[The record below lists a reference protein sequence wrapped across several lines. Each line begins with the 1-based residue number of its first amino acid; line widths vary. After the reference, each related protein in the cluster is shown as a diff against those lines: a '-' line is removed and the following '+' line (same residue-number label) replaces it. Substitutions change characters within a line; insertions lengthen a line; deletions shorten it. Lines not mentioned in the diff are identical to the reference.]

1 MFRPLRIVPHGTR
14 LPFVANRH
22 KAFAFSIVLM
32 VLSLGGLL
40 VNGLNFGIDFRGGIL
55 MEVKTDG
62 PADIQSIRT
71 TLGSLDLGDVSI
83 QEFGAEDNVLIRV
96 QRQDGSEAEQLA
108 AVEKVKQA
116 LGDGVEYRRT
126 EFVGP
131 TVGEELKQAGL
142 ISVICALS
150 AILIYIWFRFEW
162 QFGVCALI
170 ALTHDVVSTLGLFA
184 LNGHEFNL
192 PTVAAILTIAGY
204 SINDTVVVFDRVR
217 ENFRKYK
224 KMPFVDLYNLSINET
239 LSRTT
244 MTSATTLLALLAI
257 YFFGGAVLADFALAM
272 IWGVIIGTY
281 STIFTAVPL
290 LLYLQPRRGD
300 EDDEGSPVQMPE
312 YERQGATGK
321 KE

>member
-1 MFRPLRIVPHGTR
+1 MFKPLRIVPHGTNF
-14 LPFVANRH
+14 PFVANRV
-22 KAFAFSIVLM
+22 KAFVFSAVLM
-32 VLSLGGLL
+32 LASLGLL
-40 VNGLNFGIDFRGGIL
+40 FVNGLNFGIDFRGGIL
-55 MEVKTDG
+55 MEVQTDG
-62 PADIQSIRT
+62 PADIPALRSQ
-71 TLGSLDLGDVSI
+71 LGGLNLGDVAI
-83 QEFGAEDNVLIRV
+83 QEFGGEREVLIRI
-96 QRQDGSEAEQLA
+96 QRQDGTEQEQLA
-108 AVEKVKQA
+108 AVEAVKTA
-116 LGDGVEYRRT
+116 LGDKVDYRRT

-131 TVGEELKQAGL
+131 TVGAELIEAGML
-142 ISVICALS
+142 AMLGALG

-170 ALTHDVVSTLGLFA
+170 ALSHDILSTFGLFA

-224 KMPFVDLYNLSINET
+224 KMSLADLFNLSINET

-244 MTSATTLLALLAI
+244 MTSFTTLLALLAI

-272 IWGVIIGTY
+272 IWGIVIGTY
-281 STIFTAVPL
+281 SSIFVAVPL

-300 EDDEGSPVQMPE
+300 EEDEDLGVPGTAP
-312 YERQGATGK
+312 QGADGQK
-321 KE
+321 D